1 MEKKE
6 MEEKDMLRG
15 WKLLFCLA
23 FCLLAPGCASQD
35 MTQAEPPQEQET
47 RQEAPVAED
56 PAPVEEEGAP
66 AAPTQEE
73 PTQEPAPAQGQL
85 AGCAFRMES
94 QPYGSDPA
102 YLVFGEDGR
111 FEAYNFDL
119 WEMKEHRGTLQS
131 SYQLLPDGS
140 IRISSGPDMYVTW
153 TYEFSGADN
162 RFLSLIN
169 TETGM
174 GVLMERMD

>member
-1 MEKKE
+1 
-6 MEEKDMLRG
+6 MLRG
-15 WKLLFCLA
+15 WKLLFCLV

-56 PAPVEEEGAP
+56 PAPVEEEGTP
-66 AAPTQEE
+66 AAPTQED

>member
-1 MEKKE
+1 
-6 MEEKDMLRG
+6 MLRG

-47 RQEAPVAED
+47 LQEAPVAED

-73 PTQEPAPAQGQL
+73 PTQEPALAQGQL

-140 IRISSGPDMYVTW
+140 IRIFSGPDLYVTW

>member
-1 MEKKE
+1 M
-6 MEEKDMLRG
+6 
-15 WKLLFCLA
+15 
-23 FCLLAPGCASQD
+23 
-35 MTQAEPPQEQET
+35 
-47 RQEAPVAED
+47 AED

-66 AAPTQEE
+66 AVPTQEEPRQEE

-102 YLVFGEDGR
+102 CLVFGEDGR

-140 IRISSGPDMYVTW
+140 IRVGAEVHFVPCDVKSSIKTRVNICKVLPVEKRQGQRP
-153 TYEFSGADN
+153 
-162 RFLSLIN
+162 LS
-169 TETGM
+169 
-174 GVLMERMD
+174 

>member
-1 MEKKE
+1 
-6 MEEKDMLRG
+6 MLRG
-15 WKLLFCLA
+15 WKLLFCLV

-56 PAPVEEEGAP
+56 PAPVEEEGTP

-73 PTQEPAPAQGQL
+73 PTQEPALAQGQL

-140 IRISSGPDMYVTW
+140 IRISSGPDLYVTW

>member
-1 MEKKE
+1 
-6 MEEKDMLRG
+6 MLRG

-35 MTQAEPPQEQET
+35 MIQAEPPQEQET
-47 RQEAPVAED
+47 LQEVPVAED
-56 PAPVEEEGAP
+56 PAPVEEEAAP
-66 AAPTQEE
+66 AEPTQEE
-73 PTQEPAPAQGQL
+73 PAQEPAPAQGQL

-94 QPYGSDPA
+94 QPYGSDLA

-119 WEMKEHRGTLQS
+119 SEMKEHRGTLQS

-140 IRISSGPDMYVTW
+140 IRISSGPDLYVTW

-169 TETGM
+169 TETGI

>member
-56 PAPVEEEGAP
+56 PAPVEEEGTP

-169 TETGM
+169 TETGI